1 MLWVTHCLLFLSHAA
16 SAVAVRGKAKTST
29 ALPVSISNRT
39 VKATQRCESR
49 FLRECRPDDVA
60 PRGHE
65 SHVVVPRWSHQVSV
79 WGCGR
84 AVVALGWHWGGVLYY
99 RCTLRLRAVWQQ
111 ITGADFTLCPSYC
124 QPCWSPRLVA
134 QASAAV
140 WLHLINKAFLCVYKL
155 LYRNIKVSF
164 LFFFL
169 ILPGCLRSINLSRDS
184 GVI

>member
-84 AVVALGWHWGGVLYY
+84 AVRAAVVALGWSVVLQVYAPVSGGVAANHRRRFHSVSIL
-99 RCTLRLRAVWQQ
+99 LSAV
-111 ITGADFTLCPSYC
+111 
-124 QPCWSPRLVA
+124 LVSTA
-134 QASAAV
+134 CSSSLSGSVAS
-140 WLHLINKAFLCVYKL
+140 LDKQG
-155 LYRNIKVSF
+155 VSV
-164 LFFFL
+164 
-169 ILPGCLRSINLSRDS
+169 CLQVAL
-184 GVI
+184 